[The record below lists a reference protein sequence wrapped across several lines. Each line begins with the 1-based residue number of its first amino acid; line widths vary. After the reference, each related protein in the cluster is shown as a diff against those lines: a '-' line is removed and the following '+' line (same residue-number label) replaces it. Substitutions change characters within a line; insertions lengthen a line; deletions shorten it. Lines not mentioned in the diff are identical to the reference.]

1 GPFRWL
7 TYRPEEV
14 LAGAEGPWRLDE
26 EEATPAAARRWTFL
40 RRHSGGRTGAAAP
53 PPAGLGLL
61 LSLLRPRSVFDAG
74 CGDAG
79 WLRQVDLGG
88 DVEYMG
94 ADIVPDVVTAN
105 GEALGGPG
113 RRFVC
118 MDIVE
123 SAPAAHDLIVCRDVL
138 SYLPNGDVLRALD
151 GFRRSGSR

>member
-1 GPFRWL
+1 
-7 TYRPEEV
+7 
-14 LAGAEGPWRLDE
+14 
-26 EEATPAAARRWTFL
+26 
-40 RRHSGGRTGAAAP
+40 
-53 PPAGLGLL
+53 GLGLL

-123 SAPAAHDLIVCRDVL
+123 SAPAAHGLIVCLAVL

-151 GFRRSGSR
+151 GFRRSGSRWLLASTRPGSANPDITTGERRELALDRAPFRWTAPLLLVPG